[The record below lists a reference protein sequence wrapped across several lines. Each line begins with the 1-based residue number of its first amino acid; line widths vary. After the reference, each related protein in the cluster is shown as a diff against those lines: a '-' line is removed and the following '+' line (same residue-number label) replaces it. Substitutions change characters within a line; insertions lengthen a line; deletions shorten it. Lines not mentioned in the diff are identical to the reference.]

1 MFLYDFTILATDFEH
16 VANAFRGS
24 GAQMLSAAAVSSGSD
39 RPQPPIVG
47 ELRPRSGA
55 LVLSVDWKDSG
66 WDGTFM
72 GLQGEIEFSAIDDTS
87 THLSVSASWDAEGS
101 NTYSSAEKNLR
112 RHQAEQVIRAFI
124 SALAQEVISRS
135 GEKSSGS

>member
-16 VANAFRGS
+16 VANAFRRS

-55 LVLSVDWKDSG
+55 LVLSVDWEHSG

-72 GLQGEIEFSAIDDTS
+72 GLQGEIEFSPLDGGN
-87 THLSVSASWDAEGS
+87 THLSVSVSWDAEGS

-112 RHQAEQVIRAFI
+112 RHQAEQVIRNFVT
-124 SALAQEVISRS
+124 ALAQEVASHS
-135 GEKSSGS
+135 GDQSTGS